1 MPIEGEIIG
10 GRYRLDGLIGKGG
23 MSSVWAG
30 VHLALDRPVAVK
42 FLLVRGDDDSEAL
55 TAQFLREARIAAAV
69 RHRNVVDVLDFG
81 TTDQG
86 TPFMVMEMLEGE
98 TLGSRLVRSP
108 PLAVD
113 EMMHIV
119 NLTLRGLT
127 AAHDAGIVHR
137 DLKPENIFLQYDDAG
152 VYPKIFDFGISRS
165 LDVSGPRSAL
175 TTKEGFLVGTPHY
188 MSPEQVRGLR
198 DIDQRTDIYSMGV
211 ILYEALTGRLPFDA
225 ENIGDLVINI
235 VQATPPLISRLRP
248 EVGQSI
254 SNVVSRAMHRDRDE
268 RFANAREMQD
278 CLLKA
283 VEEKFGSRGHTISVM
298 PRPNRLSAPEL
309 SQERVE
315 EKIKGFRIK
324 NDLLRAISGGGQTD
338 RLRDTVPIRDRDAT
352 QDGKSSKGVPEST
365 TPLSWSITDRRT
377 SIQPTWIRPSPRQLL
392 LAMIS
397 PILLFAIV
405 IYTPLMVDSK
415 IKTPT
420 GVNQTI
426 GENRVTTLD
435 KRRDQTRKPFAA
447 QKKDS
452 QRPPDYDTSAVA
464 KRNEREANAISEERI
479 KRSVIEDSG
488 EATQSINS
496 ANSEIFDDQS
506 QTGEISQSLASTKTQ
521 QAVETNAREKNPNVK
536 VKKKRKKRRR
546 RTVSKANRATES
558 KATESDLVSPAAVV
572 PPKRNVFRVL
582 DY

>member
-1 MPIEGEIIG
+1 MPIEGEVIAN
-10 GRYRLDGLIGKGG
+10 RYRLNELIGKGG

-55 TAQFLREARIAAAV
+55 AAQFLREARIAAAV

-86 TPFMVMEMLEGE
+86 TPFMVMEMLDGE
-98 TLGSRLVRSP
+98 TLGARLVRSP
-108 PLAVD
+108 PLAVS
-113 EMMHIV
+113 ELMHIV
-119 NLTLRGLT
+119 NLTLRGLS

-137 DLKPENIFLQYDDAG
+137 DLKPENIFLQYDDAS

-235 VQATPPLISRLRP
+235 VQATPPPISQLRP
-248 EVGQSI
+248 EVGHSI
-254 SNVVSRAMHRDRDE
+254 SSGVSRAMHRDRDE
-268 RFANAREMQD
+268 RYANAREMQN

-283 VEEKFGSRGHTISVM
+283 VEEKFGPREHTISVM

-309 SQERVE
+309 SQKRVK

-324 NDLLRAISGGGQTD
+324 KDLLRAISDRGRTD
-338 RLRDTVPIRDRDAT
+338 RFRDTVPVGDHGAT
-352 QDGKSSKGVPEST
+352 QRATKSKGVPEST
-365 TPLSWSITDRRT
+365 TPLSWSIADRHTRL
-377 SIQPTWIRPSPRQLL
+377 QPSWIRPSPGRLLLTIIAPILL
-392 LAMIS
+392 LAVVIS
-397 PILLFAIV
+397 
-405 IYTPLMVDSK
+405 TPVLVDSRIEAPK
-415 IKTPT
+415 GMGKT
-420 GVNQTI
+420 I
-426 GENRVTTLD
+426 RANRVTTLD
-435 KRRDQTRKPFAA
+435 KQRGEPINAFASQKRNSQQLPDVNQTAVIEKSNNEVNAIAEQQRMQGEIEGNEEARQPIGGRNSTMVNNPDQSGEWSQSFTST
-447 QKKDS
+447 DS
-452 QRPPDYDTSAVA
+452 QE
-464 KRNEREANAISEERI
+464 N
-479 KRSVIEDSG
+479 
-488 EATQSINS
+488 
-496 ANSEIFDDQS
+496 
-506 QTGEISQSLASTKTQ
+506 
-521 QAVETNAREKNPNVK
+521 VETLAREKK
-536 VKKKRKKRRR
+536 RRATEKKKKKRRKSTVTKASR
-546 RTVSKANRATES
+546 VSKPKTTKSETKLPTAIE
-558 KATESDLVSPAAVV
+558 
-572 PPKRNVFRVL
+572 PPKRNRFRVL

>member
-1 MPIEGEIIG
+1 VPIEGEIIAD
-10 GRYRLDGLIGKGG
+10 RYRLDALIGKGG

-81 TTDQG
+81 TTEQG
-86 TPFMVMEMLEGE
+86 TPFMVMEMLDGE
-98 TLGSRLVRSP
+98 TLGARLVRSP
-108 PLAVD
+108 PLAVN
-113 EMMHIV
+113 ELMHIV

-165 LDVSGPRSAL
+165 LDMSGPRSAL

-235 VQATPPLISRLRP
+235 VQATPPPISQLRP
-248 EVGQSI
+248 EVGRSI
-254 SNVVSRAMHRDRDE
+254 SKVVSRAMHRDRDE
-268 RFANAREMQD
+268 RFMNAREMQD

-283 VEEKFGSRGHTISVM
+283 VEEKFGRPGHTISVM
-298 PRPNRLSAPEL
+298 PRPNRWSAPEL

-338 RLRDTVPIRDRDAT
+338 RRRVTVPIPDRGVTPRGAR
-352 QDGKSSKGVPEST
+352 SKKVPEST
-365 TPLSWSITDRRT
+365 TPLSWSIADRQSRV
-377 SIQPTWIRPSPRQLL
+377 QPGWIRPSPRQAL
-392 LAMIS
+392 LAVIP

-405 IYTPLMVDSK
+405 IYTPLIVDSK
-415 IKTPT
+415 IDKPT
-420 GVNQTI
+420 GKNRAVQS
-426 GENRVTTLD
+426 NRVTPLD
-435 KRRDQTRKPFAA
+435 KERDEPAKAFAS
-447 QKKDS
+447 QKRDS
-452 QRPPDYDTSAVA
+452 QRLPDFDSASVTQES
-464 KRNEREANAISEERI
+464 ERAASAIPEQPSTHTAVEEFQKAI
-479 KRSVIEDSG
+479 QPDSV
-488 EATQSINS
+488 
-496 ANSEIFDDQS
+496 ANSTVGIVQG
-506 QTGEISQSLASTKTQ
+506 QTGEPSQSLALTDSQ
-521 QAVETNAREKNPNVK
+521 RNVETKKREKKARVTA
-536 VKKKRKKRRR
+536 KKRKKRRR
-546 RTVSKANRATES
+546 RPAANQAFRASEP
-558 KATESDLVSPAAVV
+558 KATKSEPELPAVV
-572 PPKRNVFRVL
+572 EPPKRNVFRVL

>member
-1 MPIEGEIIG
+1 MPIKGEIIAD
-10 GRYRLDGLIGKGG
+10 RYRLDGLIGKGG

-81 TTDQG
+81 TTEQG
-86 TPFMVMEMLEGE
+86 TPFMVMEMLDGE
-98 TLGSRLVRSP
+98 TLGARLVRSP
-108 PLAVD
+108 PLAVN
-113 EMMHIV
+113 ELMHVV

-235 VQATPPLISRLRP
+235 VQATPPPISQLRP
-248 EVGQSI
+248 EVGRLI
-254 SNVVSRAMHRDRDE
+254 SKVVSRAMHRDRDE
-268 RFANAREMQD
+268 RFMNAREMQD

-283 VEEKFGSRGHTISVM
+283 FEEKFGRPGHTISVM

-324 NDLLRAISGGGQTD
+324 NDLLRAISGSGQTN
-338 RLRDTVPIRDRDAT
+338 RLRDTVPIPEREAT
-352 QDGKSSKGVPEST
+352 PRGARSKRVPEST
-365 TPLSWSITDRRT
+365 TPLSWSISDRQ
-377 SIQPTWIRPSPRQLL
+377 SWVPPSWIRPSPRQAL
-392 LAMIS
+392 LAVIP

-405 IYTPLMVDSK
+405 IYTPLIVDSK
-415 IKTPT
+415 IDRPT
-420 GVNQTI
+420 GKNQAVHS
-426 GENRVTTLD
+426 NRVTTLD
-435 KRRDQTRKPFAA
+435 KGRDEPAKAFAS
-447 QKKDS
+447 QKRDS
-452 QRPPDYDTSAVA
+452 QRLRDFDSASVTQESERAASAIPKQPSTHTAVEEFQKAIQPD
-464 KRNEREANAISEERI
+464 
-479 KRSVIEDSG
+479 SV
-488 EATQSINS
+488 
-496 ANSEIFDDQS
+496 ANSTVGIVQG
-506 QTGEISQSLASTKTQ
+506 QTGDPSQSLASTDSQ
-521 QAVETNAREKNPNVK
+521 RIVETKEREKKPRVTA
-536 VKKKRKKRRR
+536 KKRKKRRR
-546 RTVSKANRATES
+546 RPPANKAYRASEP
-558 KATESDLVSPAAVV
+558 KATKSKPELPVV
-572 PPKRNVFRVL
+572 VEPPKRDVFRVL